1 LSGGA
6 FVCRLLHAEE
16 ETPVVSLSE
25 RSGSSLLGPILCLVV
40 LLIMIIS
47 VVYALW
53 ISFANY
59 SSIGV

>member
-1 LSGGA
+1 MSVTPSSG
-6 FVCRLLHAEE
+6 F
-16 ETPVVSLSE
+16 P
-25 RSGSSLLGPILCLVV
+25 LLGPILCLVV

-53 ISFANY
+53 ISVGNY

>member
-1 LSGGA
+1 M
-6 FVCRLLHAEE
+6 
-16 ETPVVSLSE
+16 VSLSE
-25 RSGSSLLGPILCLVV
+25 RSGSRLLGPILCLVV